1 MLEKTEWEI
10 NNEQSRETSNI
21 GPDTRRKTKQKTTEK
36 KHTTICCGHY
46 YTPTITNNVNK
57 T

>member
-21 GPDTRRKTKQKTTEK
+21 GDNRYKTEDKTK
-36 KHTTICCGHY
+36 
-46 YTPTITNNVNK
+46 NNRKEAQHNMLWTLLYANNNK
-57 T
+57 